1 MTDTERR
8 APWCQGAPA
17 DQRTPAFLARTPA
30 HRIPLADLS
39 HQLQIQPR
47 FGAKSRAL
55 VVDGHATARS
65 ILAAQLRGLGVG
77 QVLHC
82 GNAVDARKHMET
94 LGFDVLLCE
103 HKLEGGTLGQAL
115 IDDLRR
121 AGLLSLSTV
130 VIMLSSEASYRVVAE
145 VAESALDG
153 FVIKPFT
160 AGMLEDRLVGAFLRK
175 DTLREIFDA
184 IATERYAAGLALC
197 DARYQARGSY
207 WTHAARIG
215 AELALRLN
223 QVPLASAMYAAVL
236 ADKAVP
242 WAKLGLAR
250 VLDAA
255 GQGGEAVSTIQ
266 NLLSDEPSYADAYDV
281 MGKIFTDQ
289 GNFAGAINAFRQ
301 AAEIT
306 PFSVVRAQKY
316 GILAYYTGDPVQAL
330 PALERAASL
339 GADSPAFDH
348 QTLLLLAMAHYKSGD
363 AQGLKACR
371 VRLDTAVDKLGL
383 APAAEAR
390 VERLQRLGQMART
403 LNALQDCDRVA
414 VHAGL
419 SQVAAG
425 LHTPGFD
432 MEAASN
438 LLTLIATSDA
448 AGLALDQA
456 VHWVRDAGLRF
467 CVSKQITEV
476 LVKACEPAPSLGELV
491 RAAHAEIGEL
501 SRTALSEGLAGD
513 HQRAVEQLL
522 KAVERTHNGKLL
534 ELASATLERHRGRI
548 ADAEPLALRC
558 TQLRQR
564 CGLNSRSHL
573 LSDESD
579 RPAGGMALGL
589 SRRAAPAGTVSA

>member
-1 MTDTERR
+1 M
-8 APWCQGAPA
+8 
-17 DQRTPAFLARTPA
+17 
-30 HRIPLADLS
+30 
-39 HQLQIQPR
+39 
-47 FGAKSRAL
+47 
-55 VVDGHATARS
+55 
-65 ILAAQLRGLGVG
+65 RGLGLG
-77 QVLHC
+77 QVLQC
-82 GNAVDARKHMET
+82 GNAIDARKHMET

-103 HKLEGGTLGQAL
+103 HKLEGGTLGQVL

-130 VIMLSSEASYRVVAE
+130 VVMLSCEASYRVVAE

-153 FVIKPFT
+153 FVIKPYT
-160 AGMLEDRLVGAFLRK
+160 ASKLEDRLVGAFLRK
-175 DTLREIFDA
+175 DALREIFEA
-184 IATERYAAGLALC
+184 IEAERYAAGLALC
-197 DARYQARGSY
+197 EARYQARGAH

-255 GQGGEAVSTIQ
+255 GQGGDAVSTIQ

-281 MGKIFTDQ
+281 MGRIFADR
-289 GNFAGAINAFRQ
+289 GDFAGAINAFRQ

-316 GILAYYTGDPVQAL
+316 GILAYYAGDPAQAL

-348 QTLLLLAMAHYKSGD
+348 QTLLLLAMAHYQSGD

-371 VRLDTAVDKLGL
+371 VRLDNAVGKLGSHSAVD
-383 APAAEAR
+383 AR
-390 VERLQRLGQMART
+390 GERLQRLGQMARA
-403 LNALQDCDRVA
+403 LNALQDSDRVA
-414 VHAGL
+414 LHAGL
-419 SQVAAG
+419 AQVAAG
-425 LHTPGFD
+425 LRMPGFD

-438 LLTLIATSDA
+438 LLSLIATSDA

-456 VHWVRDAGLRF
+456 VHWVREAALRF
-467 CVSKQITEV
+467 CVSKQVTEV
-476 LVKACEPAPSLGELV
+476 LVKACESAPNHGALV

-513 HQRAVEQLL
+513 HRRAVEQLL
-522 KAVERTHNGKLL
+522 NAVERTRNGKLL
-534 ELASATLERHRGRI
+534 DLASATLDRHRERI
-548 ADAEPLALRC
+548 TDAEPLALRC
-558 TQLRQR
+558 TELRQR
-564 CGLNSRSHL
+564 CGLNSRTPL
-573 LSDESD
+573 LSDEGD

-589 SRRAAPAGTVSA
+589 RRETAPARAISA